1 MTGQAAADAGF
12 IKGSKH
18 RMAVMR
24 RLAESPAIPK
34 DIKTDT
40 DRPYSRVSDAMDDL
54 QSEGLVELL
63 VPDDQKKGRLYSL
76 TERGESAWQFM
87 IEQGMVD
94 VE

>member
-18 RMAVMR
+18 RMEVMR

>member
-1 MTGQAAADAGF
+1 MTGQAAADSGF

-63 VPDDQKKGRLYSL
+63 VPDDQKKGRLYGL